1 MPFCHNLLRALT
13 HLPRT
18 LGQYLRPTPLPRL
31 IMTLLVKDEADIIA
45 QNLHFHRAMGVD
57 GFIVTDNGSTDGTR
71 AILQHYYERGWIL
84 HIIDEPMVAYEQKLW
99 VDRMIRLATDQYGAD
114 WVINADA
121 DEFWYSPSLSLKT
134 PLASCRHS
142 HLRCY
147 VQNMRP
153 IEGLPLTAW
162 HEAVHQVP
170 QPERYGL
177 SPYSI
182 FAKPMTKVAHRT
194 LGYLRI
200 SMGNHKVAMLPPCGA
215 ESDIVVYHFNVR
227 SLAHFERKVENGGR
241 AVAARQEGR
250 GSTHWRY
257 FYTCL
262 QAGTL
267 LEEYHRVVGTHQLH
281 RLREQGYITTDYR
294 LRNFF
299 EAHPDCIVR

>member
-1 MPFCHNLLRALT
+1 MAFLHNLFHTLT
-13 HLPRT
+13 QAPRL
-18 LGQYLRPTPLPRL
+18 LGAYLRPTPQPRL

-71 AILQHYYERGWIL
+71 AILQEYYERGWIL
-84 HIIDEPMVAYEQKLW
+84 HIIDEPMLAYEQKLW
-99 VDRMIRLATDQYGAD
+99 VDRMIRLATDRYGAD

-121 DEFWYSPSLSLKT
+121 DEFWYSPTLSLKT
-134 PLASCRHS
+134 AMAHCRNS

-170 QPERYGL
+170 QPEQYGL

-182 FAKPMTKVAHRT
+182 YAKAMTKVAHRT

-200 SMGNHKVAMLPPCGA
+200 SMGNHKVAMFPPLMA

-227 SLAHFERKVENGGR
+227 GWAHFERKVENGGR
-241 AVAARQEGR
+241 AVTARQEGR

-257 FYTCL
+257 FYARL
-262 QAGTL
+262 QEGAL
-267 LEEYHRVVGTHQLH
+267 LDEYHRVVGTHHLEA
-281 RLREQGYITTDYR
+281 LREAGYITADAR
-294 LRNFF
+294 LRDFF
-299 EAHPDCIVR
+299 ATHPECVVA